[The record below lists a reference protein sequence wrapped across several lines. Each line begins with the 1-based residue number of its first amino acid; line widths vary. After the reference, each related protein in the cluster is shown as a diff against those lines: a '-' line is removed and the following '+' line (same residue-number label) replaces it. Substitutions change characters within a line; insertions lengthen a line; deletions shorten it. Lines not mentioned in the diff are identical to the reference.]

1 MSDIVFSIAR
11 DFSVNPGPRY
21 KRQGKFSGEEL
32 RPRLIELLDSA
43 KGKIVV
49 ILDGTKGMGSSF
61 LDEAFGGLIAK
72 EGRERSELE
81 RRFEFVSNLDPS
93 YILTIRDSFARARP
107 TARSGAN

>member
-72 EGRERSELE
+72 EGRERMIEH
-81 RRFEFVSNLDPS
+81 
-93 YILTIRDSFARARP
+93 IRDRLFHSPQETGSRQRIQWKECFFNQRYERVE
-107 TARSGAN
+107 